1 MSISK
6 KSVKSRPGKKK
17 KKKSI
22 SCIFKK
28 WRPSFMNQSYKSE
41 IL

>member
-6 KSVKSRPGKKK
+6 KSVKSWPE

-22 SCIFKK
+22 SCIFKN
-28 WRPSFMNQSYKSE
+28 WSPSFMNQSYKSE

>member
-6 KSVKSRPGKKK
+6 KSVKSWPGKKK
-17 KKKSI
+17 KKLI

>member
-6 KSVKSRPGKKK
+6 KSVKSWPE
-17 KKKSI
+17 KKSI
-22 SCIFKK
+22 SCIFEK
-28 WRPSFMNQSYKSE
+28 WSPSFMNQRYKSE